1 MNDIIDFEETKY
13 FYYLL
18 IVPIL
23 VGLFLWV
30 LYWKKQK
37 QKQFGAIEMIEKM
50 SPDYSIIKQWTK
62 FLLFAIGLIFITIA
76 LVNPKIGTALKTEKR
91 EGVDIVFAIDI
102 SKSML
107 AEDIAPNRLN
117 KSKQLVSQII
127 NQLKTDRIGIVAY
140 AGSAFPVLPL
150 TTDFGV
156 AKMYMSSL
164 NTSMVSS
171 QGTALDDALTIANTF
186 FIKDKS
192 KNKLIIM
199 VTDGEDHS
207 ENLDDAIQETKDN
220 FIKIVTIGVGTDKGG
235 NIPLKK
241 NGVIEG
247 YKKDNQGQIVVTK
260 LNKEIL
266 EKIAKETNGAYVN
279 GANTRDVI
287 KFVNNALNN
296 VEKNEFESKKTAHF
310 QSQFQWFLFIGFI
323 LIFVDTILLEKK
335 TTWLTNLNLF
345 NEKKKN

>member
-30 LYWKKQK
+30 LFWKKQK

-50 SPDYSIIKQWTK
+50 SPDYSLIKQWTK
-62 FLLFAIGLIFITIA
+62 FLLFAIGLIFITVA
-76 LVNPKIGTALKTEKR
+76 LVNPKIGTSLKTEKR

-117 KSKQLVSQII
+117 KTKQLVSQII

-199 VTDGEDHS
+199 ITDGEDHS

-220 FIKIVTIGVGTDKGG
+220 YIKIVTIGVGTDKGG

-279 GANTRDVI
+279 GATTRDVI

-310 QSQFQWFLFIGFI
+310 QSQFQWFLFIGFL
-323 LIFVDTILLEKK
+323 LIFIDAFLLEKK

-345 NEKKKN
+345 NEKKN